1 MFFYVHFW
9 AWLSY
14 NLWALREI
22 AEQNSHHIWSNA
34 NVLWLNILPKNFG
47 FVPPFGFWC
56 NQRHSW
62 ILPLHEHKPSGASW
76 GIFFQSFFAGTDR
89 GQRNGDRCHCSGGAM
104 SSQLHLVTLPKLQGI
119 SYCTEGIT
127 LLLTAPGQSEQG
139 ENWSF
144 WALQPTPAYVG
155 ISFCRNCSFSCVWQ
169 HNRSKQAAFPLFSCW
184 EITAS
189 QWDAFS
195 KK

>member
-104 SSQLHLVTLPKLQGI
+104 SSQLHLVTLSQ
-119 SYCTEGIT
+119 SCREF
-127 LLLTAPGQSEQG
+127 LTAQKELLCSSQHQDSQNKERIGLFEPCS
-139 ENWSF
+139 
-144 WALQPTPAYVG
+144 LPQPM
-155 ISFCRNCSFSCVWQ
+155 
-169 HNRSKQAAFPLFSCW
+169 
-184 EITAS
+184 
-189 QWDAFS
+189 
-195 KK
+195 